1 MRKQATIQDVAEAVG
16 IHKSTVSLALS
27 GKGKISAGTR
37 TRVMDAARALGY
49 EPNPHA
55 QRLVRGHRNN
65 TVCIF
70 NGGLDVGLATE
81 KILRIQKA
89 LLEQSLDVPIY
100 ACPDTAAGD
109 GEAQAAKIR
118 QIVRQQPRAI
128 ICATQRIDTRVYDV
142 LSDYQRDGGIVLSY
156 DSPIPLAC
164 DQVIFDREDNGYQ
177 AARYLLERGHRRL
190 GMRIGAPPGSAASN
204 GKLDHNALTHRL
216 RGFQRALAEY
226 DVPLREEWLFLNQ
239 TPYEEGG
246 AEIARQFLRLSDRPT
261 GICIVNDYVALGFM
275 VEVQEAGLRIPN
287 DVSVIGLDNQSV
299 ARYCPVPLTAVSHP
313 IERIARTVVEM
324 LMARLNGDETSPPRT
339 ITIQGGIA
347 ERKSVAALL

>member
-27 GKGKISAGTR
+27 GKGKISARTR

-81 KILRIQKA
+81 KILLIQKA

-118 QIVRQQPRAI
+118 HLVRQQPRAI
-128 ICATQRIDTRVYDV
+128 ICATQRIDSRVYDV

-156 DSPIPLAC
+156 DSPVPLPC

-190 GMRIGAPPGSAASN
+190 GMRIGALP
-204 GKLDHNALTHRL
+204 NALEGNPNRDSLTHRL
-216 RGFQRALAEY
+216 RGFQRALSEY
-226 DVPLREEWLFLNQ
+226 GVPLREEWLFLNP

-246 AEIARQFLRLSDRPT
+246 AETARQFLRLKERPT
-261 GICIVNDYVALGFM
+261 GVCIVNDYVALGFM
-275 VEVQEAGLRIPN
+275 VAVQEAGLRIPD
-287 DVSVIGLDNQSV
+287 DVSIIGLDNQSV

-313 IERIARTVVEM
+313 VEKIARTVVEM

-339 ITIQGGIA
+339 VTIQGGIA
-347 ERKSVAALL
+347 ERRSVVSLR

>member
-1 MRKQATIQDVAEAVG
+1 MKANCTMRKQATIQDVAEAVG

-81 KILRIQKA
+81 KILLIQKA

-128 ICATQRIDTRVYDV
+128 ICATQRIDSRVYEI
-142 LSDYQRDGGIVLSY
+142 LADYQRDGGVVVSY
-156 DSPIPLAC
+156 DSPVPLAC

-177 AARYLLERGHRRL
+177 AAGAGASEARYAYRRAARL
-190 GMRIGAPPGSAASN
+190 GFQQRQTRPQCIDTPPARFSARPRRI
-204 GKLDHNALTHRL
+204 
-216 RGFQRALAEY
+216 
-226 DVPLREEWLFLNQ
+226 
-239 TPYEEGG
+239 
-246 AEIARQFLRLSDRPT
+246 
-261 GICIVNDYVALGFM
+261 
-275 VEVQEAGLRIPN
+275 
-287 DVSVIGLDNQSV
+287 
-299 ARYCPVPLTAVSHP
+299 
-313 IERIARTVVEM
+313 
-324 LMARLNGDETSPPRT
+324 
-339 ITIQGGIA
+339 
-347 ERKSVAALL
+347 